1 MPKHYYPSET
11 DPWSFLWATF
21 TDSDAEKLFGAYH
34 IDSQTHIFECGN
46 KQALMEMVTLL
57 THNSRR
63 QYNSA
68 ELLEVYLNIL
78 TIMSICGRPI
88 KKPSTCTATM
98 P

>member
-1 MPKHYYPSET
+1 
-11 DPWSFLWATF
+11 
-21 TDSDAEKLFGAYH
+21 
-34 IDSQTHIFECGN
+34 
-46 KQALMEMVTLL
+46 MEMVTLL